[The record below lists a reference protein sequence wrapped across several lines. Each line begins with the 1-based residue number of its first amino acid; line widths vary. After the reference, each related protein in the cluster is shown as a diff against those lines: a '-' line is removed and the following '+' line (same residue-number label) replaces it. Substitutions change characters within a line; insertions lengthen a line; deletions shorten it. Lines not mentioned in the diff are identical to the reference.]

1 MGYNEL
7 AEDCLEYAM
16 EVALSQ
22 EAAEAPLLYLEL
34 GRVRDLKGDWEGAL
48 HSYEKALGLP
58 CDHCVDTGRILNGI
72 GLQHYALGNWDKAAE
87 YYTRASARS
96 ESPVGKYCAGVNFAV
111 LLGERGKVQ
120 DALRI
125 EQRLLEDLS
134 GIEDDF
140 GYYCVRSNM
149 LYKYAAGGDDRQFN
163 AVLEELTPV
172 LERPLLRRLRFG
184 VTDSRFVHALK
195 GGRLDEVELLLT
207 ALRRQLGDGSAVS
220 SPASEGWVSIREA
233 MYLRACGQPGVALG
247 RLRDALARLSWDAL
261 SRVTAEYEIALCLKE
276 TSSTVAAD
284 YALRAIAR
292 LKQLGF
298 DRREVERRRAWLFER
313 ARRAVALPRAERG
326 FEAFVGSSAAA
337 SRIRSALAKL
347 AKVNATALIL
357 GESGTGKSFV
367 AKLIHEASERRLG
380 PFVRFDCTC
389 HEEGLMESLLF
400 GHRRGAFTGAIAD
413 RKGLVQLASAGTLLI
428 DEVADLPLA
437 LQGKLLGLLEEG
449 FYRPIGSTT
458 EERASVRFLVATN
471 KNLEIEVEEGRFRED
486 LLFRVGA
493 LKVVIPPLR
502 QRAED
507 IPDLVATFVK
517 AQNARFAT
525 CKRLAASA
533 WAVLTRQ
540 EWPGNVRQL
549 QKVLERAIVLSEGD
563 EIHVEDLGI
572 EEAQKPEPAA
582 RTLEQVERDHI
593 LEVLA
598 SVSWNR
604 SKAAKLLGI
613 KRTTLYS
620 RMATLGI

>member
-1 MGYNEL
+1 
-7 AEDCLEYAM
+7 
-16 EVALSQ
+16 
-22 EAAEAPLLYLEL
+22 
-34 GRVRDLKGDWEGAL
+34 
-48 HSYEKALGLP
+48 
-58 CDHCVDTGRILNGI
+58 
-72 GLQHYALGNWDKAAE
+72 
-87 YYTRASARS
+87 
-96 ESPVGKYCAGVNFAV
+96 
-111 LLGERGKVQ
+111 
-120 DALRI
+120 
-125 EQRLLEDLS
+125 
-134 GIEDDF
+134 
-140 GYYCVRSNM
+140 
-149 LYKYAAGGDDRQFN
+149 
-163 AVLEELTPV
+163 
-172 LERPLLRRLRFG
+172 
-184 VTDSRFVHALK
+184 
-195 GGRLDEVELLLT
+195 
-207 ALRRQLGDGSAVS
+207 
-220 SPASEGWVSIREA
+220 
-233 MYLRACGQPGVALG
+233 
-247 RLRDALARLSWDAL
+247 
-261 SRVTAEYEIALCLKE
+261 
-276 TSSTVAAD
+276 
-284 YALRAIAR
+284 
-292 LKQLGF
+292 
-298 DRREVERRRAWLFER
+298 
-313 ARRAVALPRAERG
+313 
-326 FEAFVGSSAAA
+326 
-337 SRIRSALAKL
+337 
-347 AKVNATALIL
+347 
-357 GESGTGKSFV
+357 
-367 AKLIHEASERRLG
+367 
-380 PFVRFDCTC
+380 
-389 HEEGLMESLLF
+389 
-400 GHRRGAFTGAIAD
+400 
-413 RKGLVQLASAGTLLI
+413 LI